1 MDKKVAYIESIK
13 GTNYRNYD
21 FFQLVF
27 SKKINFITGKNGEGK
42 TNILDSI
49 YFSCFT
55 KSYFNSS
62 DNLTIKNGTNFLRME
77 TFAKSDGL
85 EYKIVL
91 KSIRGKKKE
100 FELNGDKVE
109 KFSNWIGKLPCVL
122 IAPNDIELIFGG
134 SEVRR
139 KFLDATLAQVDKSYL
154 LILTT
159 YNRYL
164 LQRNSVLKN
173 YFRGENIQN
182 SILIEAY
189 NDKLLEYGTKIYHLR
204 RNFLNAFLDNFNAI
218 YVQIAGKDELATLT
232 YESDMA
238 TNDYLSNLNRVF
250 EKDRVLQRTT
260 IGVHGDDLILEL
272 NGLSLKKTASQ
283 GQQKTFLLALKLAQ
297 YFFIKEKLNVMPILL
312 LDDIFDKFD
321 EQRSK
326 FLLDLVFQQKFG
338 QVFITDANETRMHAY
353 LERMA
358 DYKVFHVQN
367 LQIEERI
374 GK

>member
-1 MDKKVAYIESIK
+1 MDKKDTYIESIK
-13 GTNYRNYD
+13 GVNYRNYD

-27 SKKINFITGKNGEGK
+27 SKNINFITGKNGEGK

-55 KSYFNSS
+55 KSYFNAS
-62 DNLTIKNGTNFLRME
+62 DNLTIKNGTDFLRIE
-77 TFAKSDGL
+77 TLAKSNNLG
-85 EYKIVL
+85 YNIVL

-100 FELNGDKVE
+100 FELNDDKVE

-134 SEVRR
+134 SEIRR
-139 KFLDATLAQVDKSYL
+139 KFMDATLAQVDKSYL
-154 LILTT
+154 LILST

-173 YFRGENIQN
+173 YFKGENVQN

-189 NDKLLEYGTKIYHLR
+189 NEKLLEYGTKIYNLR
-204 RNFLNAFLDNFNAI
+204 ENFLSSFMDNFNAI
-218 YVQIAGKDELATLT
+218 YLQIAGKDELATLT
-232 YESDMA
+232 YESDMSKD
-238 TNDYLSNLNRVF
+238 DYIGNLKRVF
-250 EKDRVLQRTT
+250 EKDRILQRTT

-272 NGLSLKKTASQ
+272 NGLPLKKTASQ

-297 YFFIKEKLNVMPILL
+297 FFFIKEKLNVMPILL

-326 FLLDLVFQQKFG
+326 FLLDLVIQQKFG
-338 QVFITDANETRMHAY
+338 QVFITDANETRMQTY
-353 LERMA
+353 LEKTT
-358 DYKVFHVQN
+358 DYKIFHVEN
-367 LQIEERI
+367 SQIEERI

>member
-1 MDKKVAYIESIK
+1 MDKKDTYIESIK
-13 GTNYRNYD
+13 GVNYRNYD

-27 SKKINFITGKNGEGK
+27 SKNINFITGKNGEGK

-55 KSYFNSS
+55 KSYFNAS
-62 DNLTIKNGTNFLRME
+62 DNLTIKNGTDFLRIE
-77 TFAKSDGL
+77 TFAKSNNLG
-85 EYKIVL
+85 YNIVL

-100 FELNGDKVE
+100 FELNDDKVE

-134 SEVRR
+134 SEIRR
-139 KFLDATLAQVDKSYL
+139 KFMDATLAQVDKSYL

-173 YFRGENIQN
+173 YFKGENVQN

-189 NDKLLEYGTKIYHLR
+189 NEKLLEYGTKIYNLR
-204 RNFLNAFLDNFNAI
+204 ENFLSSFMDNFNAI
-218 YVQIAGKDELATLT
+218 YLQIAGKDELATLT
-232 YESDMA
+232 YESDMSKD
-238 TNDYLSNLNRVF
+238 DYIGNLKRVF
-250 EKDRVLQRTT
+250 EKDRILQRTT

-272 NGLSLKKTASQ
+272 NGLPLKKTASQ

-297 YFFIKEKLNVMPILL
+297 FFFIKEKLNVMPILL

-326 FLLDLVFQQKFG
+326 FLLDLVIQQKFG
-338 QVFITDANETRMHAY
+338 QVFITDANETRMQTY
-353 LERMA
+353 LEKTT
-358 DYKVFHVQN
+358 DYKIFHVEN
-367 LQIEERI
+367 SQIEERI

>member
-1 MDKKVAYIESIK
+1 M
-13 GTNYRNYD
+13 
-21 FFQLVF
+21 
-27 SKKINFITGKNGEGK
+27 
-42 TNILDSI
+42 
-49 YFSCFT
+49 
-55 KSYFNSS
+55 
-62 DNLTIKNGTNFLRME
+62 
-77 TFAKSDGL
+77 
-85 EYKIVL
+85 
-91 KSIRGKKKE
+91 
-100 FELNGDKVE
+100 
-109 KFSNWIGKLPCVL
+109 
-122 IAPNDIELIFGG
+122 
-134 SEVRR
+134 
-139 KFLDATLAQVDKSYL
+139 
-154 LILTT
+154 
-159 YNRYL
+159 
-164 LQRNSVLKN
+164 
-173 YFRGENIQN
+173 
-182 SILIEAY
+182 
-189 NDKLLEYGTKIYHLR
+189 
-204 RNFLNAFLDNFNAI
+204 DNFNAI

-358 DYKVFHVQN
+358 DYKVFHVKN

>member
-1 MDKKVAYIESIK
+1 
-13 GTNYRNYD
+13 
-21 FFQLVF
+21 
-27 SKKINFITGKNGEGK
+27 
-42 TNILDSI
+42 
-49 YFSCFT
+49 
-55 KSYFNSS
+55 
-62 DNLTIKNGTNFLRME
+62 ME